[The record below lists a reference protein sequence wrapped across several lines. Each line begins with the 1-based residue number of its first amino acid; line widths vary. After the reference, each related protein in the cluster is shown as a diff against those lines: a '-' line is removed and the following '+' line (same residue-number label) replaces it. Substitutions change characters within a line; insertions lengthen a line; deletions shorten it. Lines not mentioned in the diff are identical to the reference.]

1 MKLATWAATA
11 ALTTALVVAPTAAF
25 AAPAAAPT
33 DAADTTTSECNF
45 GQRVVAAWR
54 MLPAELQAD
63 LKALRDLD
71 PSERRDAAIALREKA
86 LEGGYGPEVQKRV
99 EFRKDR
105 RALALETMPIE
116 LKHAL
121 LDLRN
126 AAPGDRADLAK
137 QIADDALAGTY
148 GPHAKETV
156 ERIQDSE
163 LWQAC
168 MVD

>member
-25 AAPAAAPT
+25 AAPAPST
-33 DAADTTTSECNF
+33 AADSASDCNF
-45 GQRVVAAWR
+45 GQRVVEVWR
-54 MLPAELQAD
+54 QLPVELQAD
-63 LKALRDLD
+63 LKALRGLD
-71 PSERRDAAIALREKA
+71 PSERRDAAIAIREKA
-86 LEGGYGPEVQKRV
+86 IDGGYGPGVQERM
-99 EFRKDR
+99 EFLKDR

-126 AAPGDRADLAK
+126 AAPDDRRELAK
-137 QIADDALAGTY
+137 DIADKALAGEY
-148 GPHAKETV
+148 GPHAQETV
-156 ERIQDSE
+156 ERIHDSE